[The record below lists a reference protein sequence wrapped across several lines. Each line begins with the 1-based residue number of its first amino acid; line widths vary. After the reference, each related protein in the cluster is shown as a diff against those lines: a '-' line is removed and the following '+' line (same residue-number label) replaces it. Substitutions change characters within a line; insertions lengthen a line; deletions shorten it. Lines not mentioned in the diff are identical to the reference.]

1 MEEKTPEQIQKEKD
15 REEFRKILTSWHT
28 AIKNAGLYDQ
38 KHPAIMQASQ
48 NMAGLLAEIFKFK
61 LEINIRH
68 IDGIFVVEEVLLI
81 EESIILYDLLHLLEK
96 STIALI
102 TFLPG
107 ITGQDLKDF
116 VLFLN
121 KYAQKEEINE
131 APKAFSNDHVR
142 AVLSSKEGT
151 MFNVRTSKRGRFNQY
166 AEIFKSWEGTTE
178 KIFEQLLSEQ
188 NFSMGA
194 IAEPL
199 DDLID
204 VIQLDPETIT
214 ASFVKPLTNLNIDHS
229 IRTMILSIIMGKHI
243 GLNIA
248 TTKSLAVGALLHD
261 IGRFLLPS
269 EFTSGYKLLDE
280 DIPFIQLHAKDGAAF
295 LTGVEGLPIS
305 TLRVALEHHVGFDGI
320 GYPQLPENH
329 KIHFFSQ
336 IVGLADFVSW
346 GTLTENYYQKTA
358 PLHKIVRSVI
368 RRSGSQFN
376 PILVK
381 IFAPIFG
388 IYPPGTKVRFA
399 SGKQGLS
406 LETNSRNIIRPRSC
420 SVESEGQGTYI
431 PLSDFSTSN
440 PHEFND
446 KITHILGSDTNIEPY
461 LDTIPDTLD
470 GS

>member
-1 MEEKTPEQIQKEKD
+1 MMEEKTPEQLQKEKE
-15 REEFRKILTSWHT
+15 RESFRKILTGWNT

-38 KHPAIMQASQ
+38 NHPAIMQASD
-48 NMAGLLAEIFKFK
+48 NMAGILGEIFKSK

-68 IDGIFVVEEVLLI
+68 VDGIFVVEEQLLI

-96 STIALI
+96 SNLALI

-107 ITGQDLKDF
+107 ITGQELKEF
-116 VLFLN
+116 VIFLN
-121 KYAQKEEINE
+121 NYAQKEEGDKTPE
-131 APKAFSNDHVR
+131 AFSNDHIR
-142 AVLSSKEGT
+142 SVLSANEGSK
-151 MFNVRTSKRGRFNQY
+151 FNVKTSKKGRFNQY
-166 AEIFKSWEGTTE
+166 MEIFSSWEGTTE
-178 KIFEQLLSEQ
+178 KIFDRLLSEQ
-188 NFSMGA
+188 KFSMAA

-204 VIQLDPETIT
+204 VIQLDPDTIT
-214 ASFVKPLTNLNIDHS
+214 ASFVKPLTNLNVDHS
-229 IRTMILSIIMGKHI
+229 LRTMILSIIMGKHI

-261 IGRFLLPS
+261 IGRFLLPA
-269 EFTSGYKLLDE
+269 EFTSGYKLRNE
-280 DIPFIQLHAKDGAAF
+280 DIPFIQLHSRDGAAF
-295 LTGVEGLPIS
+295 LTGVEGLPVS
-305 TLRVALEHHVGFDGI
+305 TLRIALEHHVGFDGI

-346 GTLTENYYQKTA
+346 GTLTENAYQKTA

-381 IFAPIFG
+381 VFAPIFG
-388 IYPPGTKVRFA
+388 LYPPGTKIRFA
-399 SGKQGLS
+399 SGKSGLS
-406 LETNSRNIIRPRSC
+406 LEANSRNILRPRSC

-431 PLSDFSTSN
+431 PLSNFSTSN

-446 KITHILGSDTNIEPY
+446 KITHILGSETNIEPY
-461 LDTIPDTLD
+461 LDTIPNTLD
-470 GS
+470 